1 MLFQS
6 PSTKIDYCVEKLLA
20 EWEIILQHRFNIM
33 WKTYY
38 HIALQINF
46 TCYRSFFLFH
56 YGRYDVSKITR
67 PCLLK
72 ACTLQSGAVAAILYT
87 AALCVNVS
95 LAPMDDRLGPKSN
108 GTYDALR
115 TLSDPEVCEQAFTNK
130 CPTNLYDCLQI
141 LMSNDHFEQ
150 GC

>member
-1 MLFQS
+1 M
-6 PSTKIDYCVEKLLA
+6 
-20 EWEIILQHRFNIM
+20 
-33 WKTYY
+33 
-38 HIALQINF
+38 
-46 TCYRSFFLFH
+46 FLFH
-56 YGRYDVSKITR
+56 NFRYDVSKITR

-115 TLSDPEVCEQAFTNK
+115 TLSDPEVCGQAFMKKITND
-130 CPTNLYDCLQI
+130 YDSLQT
-141 LMSNDHFEQ
+141 LMSNVHFQQCWQRSNANPE
-150 GC
+150 

>member
-1 MLFQS
+1 
-6 PSTKIDYCVEKLLA
+6 
-20 EWEIILQHRFNIM
+20 M
-33 WKTYY
+33 WKTDY
-38 HIALQINF
+38 HIAPQIAL
-46 TCYRSFFLFH
+46 TCNRSWTIIMMFLFH
-56 YGRYDVSKITR
+56 NDRYDVSKITR

-115 TLSDPEVCEQAFTNK
+115 TLSDPEVCVQAFMKKNNK
-130 CPTNLYDCLQI
+130 RLWLLANIDV
-141 LMSNDHFEQ
+141 
-150 GC
+150 

>member
-1 MLFQS
+1 
-6 PSTKIDYCVEKLLA
+6 
-20 EWEIILQHRFNIM
+20 M
-33 WKTYY
+33 WKTDY
-38 HIALQINF
+38 HIDPQIALICNRSWTIIMMFFFHNF
-46 TCYRSFFLFH
+46 
-56 YGRYDVSKITR
+56 RYDVSKITR

-115 TLSDPEVCEQAFTNK
+115 TLSDPEVCGQAFMK
-130 CPTNLYDCLQI
+130 K
-141 LMSNDHFEQ
+141 
-150 GC
+150 

>member
-1 MLFQS
+1 M
-6 PSTKIDYCVEKLLA
+6 
-20 EWEIILQHRFNIM
+20 M
-33 WKTYY
+33 M
-38 HIALQINF
+38 
-46 TCYRSFFLFH
+46 FLFH
-56 YGRYDVSKITR
+56 NDRYDVSKITR

-115 TLSDPEVCEQAFTNK
+115 TLSDPEVCGQAFMKKKQTIMIACK
-130 CPTNLYDCLQI
+130 
-141 LMSNDHFEQ
+141 H
-150 GC
+150 